1 MKLFS
6 KIIGKGQPLLIVHG
20 LFGMSDN
27 WQALGKQFAD
37 FYEVHLIDQRNH
49 GRSPHSAVFN
59 YEVLVDDLVKYIKDH
74 KLKNVLLMGHSL
86 GGKTAMEL
94 AVQYPAL
101 VQKLIVVDIS
111 PKAYPVHHNKIIEA
125 LQSIDLSELKSRAE
139 ADRKLAEYI
148 IDAGVRQFLL
158 KSLYWVEK
166 GQLTFRFNLES
177 IAKQIK
183 EVGKALADR
192 LEYDGPCL
200 FIDGDTSDYIVDEDE
215 DLILEHFPEA
225 DIVTISN
232 AGHWVHAEQPK
243 RFFDEVLRFCVTDY
257 TKTI

>member
-6 KIIGKGQPLLIVHG
+6 RIIGEGSPLLIVHG

-27 WQALGKQFAD
+27 WQSLGKKFAN

-49 GRSPHSAVFN
+49 GRSPHSKVFN
-59 YEVLVDDLVKYIKDH
+59 YKVLADDLVKYIKDY

-86 GGKTAMEL
+86 GGKTAMEF
-94 AVQYPAL
+94 AVRYPDL
-101 VQKLIVVDIS
+101 VNKLIVVDIS
-111 PKAYPVHHNKIIEA
+111 PKAYPVHHDTIIEG
-125 LQSIDLSELKSRAE
+125 LQSLDFNVLNSRGE

-148 IDAGVRQFLL
+148 VDAGVRQFLL

-166 GQLTFRFNLES
+166 GRLAFRFNLEV
-177 IAKQIK
+177 IAEHIT
-183 EVGKALADR
+183 EVGKVLADKMQYKGPS
-192 LEYDGPCL
+192 LFVDGA
-200 FIDGDTSDYIVDEDE
+200 FSSYIVDEDE

-225 DIVTISN
+225 EIVTIKD

-243 RFFDEVLRFCVTDY
+243 RFFDEVLRFCISD
-257 TKTI
+257 

>member
-6 KIIGKGQPLLIVHG
+6 RIIGEGSPLLIVHG

-27 WQALGKQFAD
+27 WQSLGKKFAN

-49 GRSPHSAVFN
+49 GRSPHSKVFN
-59 YEVLVDDLVKYIKDH
+59 YKVLADDLVKYIKDH

-86 GGKTAMEL
+86 GGKTAMEF
-94 AVQYPAL
+94 AVRYPDL
-101 VQKLIVVDIS
+101 VNKLIVVDIS
-111 PKAYPVHHNKIIEA
+111 PKAYPVHHDTIIEG
-125 LQSIDLSELKSRAE
+125 LQSLDFNVLNSRGE

-148 IDAGVRQFLL
+148 VDAGVRQFLL

-166 GQLTFRFNLES
+166 GRLAFRFNLES
-177 IAKQIK
+177 IAEQIN
-183 EVGKALADR
+183 EVGKSLADKF
-192 LEYDGPCL
+192 EYDGPCL
-200 FIDGDTSDYIVDEDE
+200 FIDGASSAYILDEDE

-225 DIVTISN
+225 DIVTISD

-243 RFFDEVLRFCVTDY
+243 RFFDEVLRFCISD
-257 TKTI
+257 

>member
-6 KIIGKGQPLLIVHG
+6 NIMGKGQPLLIVHG

-27 WQALGKQFAD
+27 WQGLGKQFAD

-59 YEVLVDDLVKYIKDH
+59 YKVLVDDLVKYIKDH

-86 GGKTAMEL
+86 GGKTVMEL
-94 AVQYPAL
+94 AVQHPDL

-111 PKAYPVHHNKIIEA
+111 PKAYPVHHNKIIEG
-125 LQSIDLSELKSRAE
+125 LQSLEFIELKSRGE
-139 ADRKLAEYI
+139 ADRKLTEHI
-148 IDAGVRQFLL
+148 VDAGVRQFLL

-166 GQLTFRFNLES
+166 GQLAFRFNLES

-183 EVGKALADR
+183 EVGKALADK

-200 FIDGDTSDYIVDEDE
+200 FVDGATSGYIVDEDE

-225 DIVTISN
+225 EIVTISD

-243 RFFDEVLRFCVTDY
+243 RFFDEVLRFCIAD
-257 TKTI
+257 